1 VANVDRPFGEAW
13 DMKMEISHFCAMPV
27 TERPAYP
34 AEPCDYL

>member
-1 VANVDRPFGEAW
+1 VVNADRLFEGAW

-34 AEPCDYL
+34 AVPCDYL